1 MVIPEVVTQEL
12 LDENLRNLMSA
23 LTIKDMEPS
32 RNIIKDCLS
41 RIEKKY
47 LENKMNAIRMQLK
60 SESINESKEK
70 ELLKKIM
77 KIQKQKIN
85 ILEKYNEI

>member
-1 MVIPEVVTQEL
+1 
-12 LDENLRNLMSA
+12 
-23 LTIKDMEPS
+23 
-32 RNIIKDCLS
+32 
-41 RIEKKY
+41 
-47 LENKMNAIRMQLK
+47 MNAIRMQLK